1 VLLNPATNANLVS
14 MSPQPGVFPYLF
26 NRASFFHRFVI
37 CLDTEEQPVIEH
49 FPNAVNRPGLSK
61 NSFYSRYLR
70 AVWEKNNNRFQL
82 AYGRA
87 SRFAAVPDAIL
98 TMYSDEMPVTAAQAD
113 LLMAEL
119 FPGPKRTRVSE
130 AEWTNDLEKVTVSQ
144 LIRQALPR
152 ARRTKFIEDLRECKT
167 FYIGGRT
174 SDAQVKF
181 YDKVPGSV
189 VRIEHTLRRGFFRR
203 HGIRTPSEVFNLR
216 LLDINELISL
226 REISE
231 LRLERAIKS
240 WSPSAKAMA
249 RDYLAFRRPLPQF
262 VQFLRANGILPEAVL
277 VPSEVHL
284 RLESMARRL
293 VY

>member
-1 VLLNPATNANLVS
+1 VKGLAQV
-14 MSPQPGVFPYLF
+14 GVFPDLW
-26 NRASFFHRFVI
+26 NTRSFIDRIVT
-37 CLDTEEQPVIEH
+37 CVNTEEQPDIEQ
-49 FPNAVNRPGLSK
+49 FLNAVNSPGLSK
-61 NSFYSRYLR
+61 NSFYSRYLSD
-70 AVWEKNNNRFQL
+70 VWEKNGNRLQL
-82 AYGRA
+82 AYGKA
-87 SRFAAVPDAIL
+87 SKFTAVPDAIL
-98 TMYSDEMPVTAAQAD
+98 TMFSDEMPVTGSQVN
-113 LLMAEL
+113 LLLGEL
-119 FPGPKRTRVSE
+119 FPGPKRTRVSL
-130 AEWTNDLEKVTVSQ
+130 AEWTNDLDYVTVSQ
-144 LIRQALPR
+144 LIRQALPK

-167 FYIGGRT
+167 FYIGART

-203 HGIRTPSEVFNLR
+203 HGIRTPSEIFNLR

-231 LRLERAIKS
+231 LELERAIKS
-240 WSPSAKAMA
+240 WRPSAKAMA
-249 RDYLAFRRPLPQF
+249 RDFLAFRPLPQF
-262 VQFLRANGILPEAVL
+262 VQFLRTNGIPPEAVL